1 MCQKTQIKAHN
12 GLASVDRNNK
22 ATLLL
27 TAPPHT
33 TKSYTKDLSQL
44 IITLLFTNI
53 YSKLFRLQI

>member
-1 MCQKTQIKAHN
+1 MCQKTQIKAQN

-33 TKSYTKDLSQL
+33 T
-44 IITLLFTNI
+44 
-53 YSKLFRLQI
+53 